1 MEKDKGENFKMT
13 SIPIKIQRIYI
24 RKLNVK
30 ESVLI
35 IVWNYENRVS
45 KHKIQSLCS
54 EIILM

>member
-30 ESVLI
+30 GSVLI

>member
-35 IVWNYENRVS
+35 IVWNCENRVS